1 MALGTIIIIVVLVFL
16 LSGLRLVYQYQRLVR
31 FRLGKFQDV
40 IEPGL
45 RWIIPIIDKTE
56 KVDLRIVSAD
66 VQPQEA
72 MTKDNVPLHVDA
84 VVFFRVLHP
93 DKAIIEIEDY
103 YTAISQ
109 FSRAALRDVIGK
121 EDLDTVLSNR
131 EKIAEEMKRIVDKSA
146 EHWGIDVV
154 DVKIQ
159 QVELP
164 ESMKRSMAGQ
174 AEAERE
180 KRATII
186 KSEGE
191 VIAAKNLEKAAQTL
205 KTPGAL
211 ELRTL
216 TTLRDIASEPSQKI
230 IIPIPTN
237 LFDAF
242 MGKKKK

>member
-1 MALGTIIIIVVLVFL
+1 MAIGTILTIIVLVFL
-16 LSGLRLVYQYQRLVR
+16 LSGIRLVYQYQRLVR
-31 FRLGKFQDV
+31 FRLGKYKDV

-84 VVFFRVLHP
+84 VVFFKVLHP
-93 DKAIIEIEDY
+93 NKAIIEIEDY

-109 FSRAALRDVIGK
+109 FSRAALRDVVGK

-131 EKIAEEMKRIVDKSA
+131 EKIAEEIRKIVDKSA

-205 KTPGAL
+205 KTSGAL

-242 MGKKKK
+242 IGKKKK

>member
-1 MALGTIIIIVVLVFL
+1 MALGTIIFFVLLVLF
-16 LSGLRLVYQYQRLVR
+16 LSGLRLVYQYQRIVR
-31 FRLGKFQDV
+31 FRLGKYKDV
-40 IEPGL
+40 LEPGL
-45 RWIIPIIDKTE
+45 RWIVPLIDTTQ

-84 VVFFRVLHP
+84 VVFFRVMHP

-109 FSRAALRDVIGK
+109 FSRAALRDVVGK

-131 EKIAEEMKRIVDKSA
+131 EKIAEEIRKIVDKSA
-146 EHWGIDVV
+146 DHWGIDVV

-216 TTLRDIASEPSQKI
+216 TTLRDIASEP
-230 IIPIPTN
+230 
-237 LFDAF
+237 
-242 MGKKKK
+242 